1 MARRALALTLITRER
16 HGAVGTASDLL
27 CVSHEFETRQKDPVV
42 LKQETS
48 LSLLSTG
55 LVPGMDSS
63 KIFSISKK

>member
-1 MARRALALTLITRER
+1 
-16 HGAVGTASDLL
+16 LL

-63 KIFSISKK
+63 MIFSISKK